1 MKKLFFVV
9 VILSAISISCTSKWE
24 YKTIIFKGTEQE
36 EFAKFTTRKIDI
48 PTTSLNSLGEEGWE
62 LVDIF
67 EKIET
72 VHPNFGNDEYVTGL
86 QPNVRT
92 LEVSFV
98 FKRKK

>member
-1 MKKLFFVV
+1 MKKILLASSFVV
-9 VILSAISISCTSKWE
+9 SIISCTSKWE

-36 EFAKFTTRKIDI
+36 ELAKFTSKKIDI
-48 PTTSLNSLGEEGWE
+48 NNSSLNSLGEEGWE
-62 LVDIF
+62 LTDVF

-72 VHPNFGNDEYVTGL
+72 VHPNFGNNEYVTGL

-92 LEVSFV
+92 SEISFV